1 MKRDTKTKRNT
12 RMDLLSKS
20 LVRAVK
26 NDSVFGEIMLGKI
39 YFSNVGSRKV
49 RKDKVF
55 QASADRLVKI
65 CPICELAWERVK
77 VGSQAEANRTLYYKN
92 MPKYGK
98 KIQNCTRCSEE
109 EE

>member
-1 MKRDTKTKRNT
+1 MKRRN
-12 RMDLLSKS
+12 REDLLSES
-20 LVRAVK
+20 LVKAVK
-26 NDSVFGEIMLGKI
+26 RGSILAEVMLGKI

>member
-1 MKRDTKTKRNT
+1 MKRRN
-12 RMDLLSKS
+12 REDLLSES
-20 LVRAVK
+20 LVKAIKRGTILAEV
-26 NDSVFGEIMLGKI
+26 MLGKI

-49 RKDKVF
+49 RKDKVY

-77 VGSQAEANRTLYYKN
+77 VGSQAESDRTLYYKN

-98 KIQNCTRCSEE
+98 KMQNCTRCSEE

>member
-1 MKRDTKTKRNT
+1 MKRRN
-12 RMDLLSKS
+12 REDLLSES
-20 LVRAVK
+20 LVKAVK
-26 NDSVFGEIMLGKI
+26 KNSILAEVMLGKI

-49 RKDKVF
+49 RKDKVY

-77 VGSQAEANRTLYYKN
+77 VGSQGETDRTLYYKN

-98 KIQNCTRCSEE
+98 KMQNCIRCSEE

>member
-1 MKRDTKTKRNT
+1 MKRRS
-12 RMDLLSKS
+12 REDLLSES
-20 LVRAVK
+20 LVKAVK
-26 NDSVFGEIMLGKI
+26 KNSILAEVMLGKI

-49 RKDKVF
+49 RKDKVY

-77 VGSQAEANRTLYYKN
+77 VGSQAESDRTLYYKN

-98 KIQNCTRCSEE
+98 KMQNCTRCSEE

>member
-1 MKRDTKTKRNT
+1 MKRRSKE
-12 RMDLLSKS
+12 DLLSES
-20 LVRAVK
+20 LVKAVK
-26 NDSVFGEIMLGKI
+26 RGSILAEVMLGKI

-49 RKDKVF
+49 RKDKVY

-77 VGSQAEANRTLYYKN
+77 VGSQAESDRTLYYKN

-98 KIQNCTRCSEE
+98 KIQNCIRCSEE

>member
-1 MKRDTKTKRNT
+1 MKRRN
-12 RMDLLSKS
+12 REDLLSES
-20 LVRAVK
+20 LVKAVK
-26 NDSVFGEIMLGKI
+26 KNSILAEVMLGKI

-49 RKDKVF
+49 RKDKVY

>member
-1 MKRDTKTKRNT
+1 MKRRN
-12 RMDLLSKS
+12 REDLLSES
-20 LVRAVK
+20 LVKAVK
-26 NDSVFGEIMLGKI
+26 KNSILAEVMLGKI

-49 RKDKVF
+49 RKDKVY

-77 VGSQAEANRTLYYKN
+77 VGSQAESDRTLYYKN

-98 KIQNCTRCSEE
+98 KMQNCTRCSEE

>member
-1 MKRDTKTKRNT
+1 MKRRS
-12 RMDLLSKS
+12 REDLLSES
-20 LVRAVK
+20 LVKAVK
-26 NDSVFGEIMLGKI
+26 RGSILAEVMLGKI

-49 RKDKVF
+49 RKDKVY

-77 VGSQAEANRTLYYKN
+77 VGSQAESDRTLYYKN

-98 KIQNCTRCSEE
+98 KMQNCTRCSEE

>member
-1 MKRDTKTKRNT
+1 MKRRN
-12 RMDLLSKS
+12 REDLLSES
-20 LVRAVK
+20 LVKAVK
-26 NDSVFGEIMLGKI
+26 KNSILAEVMLGKI

-49 RKDKVF
+49 RKDKVY

-98 KIQNCTRCSEE
+98 KMQNCTRCSEE

>member
-1 MKRDTKTKRNT
+1 MKRRS
-12 RMDLLSKS
+12 REDLLSES
-20 LVRAVK
+20 LVKAVK
-26 NDSVFGEIMLGKI
+26 RGSILAEVMLGKI